1 MENIILDWS
10 HVYRLLDNIHNQ
22 VDDKIKYVT
31 GIPRGGT
38 ILAILYSH
46 KFNVKYLH
54 SPSNGYPNLLI
65 LDDISDS
72 GETLENISTSYFN
85 NLTATLY
92 YKEGSIK
99 KPNFYS
105 EYIPKN
111 YGWIIFPWEN
121 KNADNIQ
128 DYLKYGK

>member
-1 MENIILDWS
+1 MENTILEWK
-10 HVYRLLDNIHNQ
+10 HVFRLLDRIYKQ
-22 VDDKIKYVT
+22 AGDKVRYVT

-46 KFNVKYLH
+46 RFNVEYVH
-54 SPSNGYPNLLI
+54 NPSNDLPDLLI

-72 GETLENISTSYFN
+72 GETLKKVSTYYYN

-111 YGWIIFPWEN
+111 HGWVIFPWEN

-128 DYLKYGK
+128 DYLNSEK

>member
-1 MENIILDWS
+1 MESTILEWK
-10 HVYRLLDNIHNQ
+10 HVFRLLDKIHKQ
-22 VDDKIKYVT
+22 VGDRVRYVT

-46 KFNVKYLH
+46 RFNVEYVHYSTNELD
-54 SPSNGYPNLLI
+54 NLLI

-72 GETLENISTSYFN
+72 GETLHRVSTSFYN
-85 NLTATLY
+85 SLTATLY

-105 EYIPKN
+105 EYISKDH
-111 YGWIIFPWEN
+111 GWIIFPWEN

-128 DYLKYGK
+128 DYLNSEK

>member
-1 MENIILDWS
+1 MENTILEWK
-10 HVYRLLDNIHNQ
+10 HVFKLLDNIHKQ
-22 VDDKIKYVT
+22 VNGKVRYVT

-46 KFNVKYLH
+46 RFNVEYVH
-54 SPSNGYPNLLI
+54 YPTNELNNLLI

-72 GETLENISTSYFN
+72 GETLHKISTSYYN

-92 YKEGSIK
+92 YKEGSLK

-105 EYIPKN
+105 EFIPKD
-111 YGWIIFPWEN
+111 YGWIVFPWEN
-121 KNADNIQ
+121 KNAENIQ
-128 DYLKYGK
+128 DYLKSEK